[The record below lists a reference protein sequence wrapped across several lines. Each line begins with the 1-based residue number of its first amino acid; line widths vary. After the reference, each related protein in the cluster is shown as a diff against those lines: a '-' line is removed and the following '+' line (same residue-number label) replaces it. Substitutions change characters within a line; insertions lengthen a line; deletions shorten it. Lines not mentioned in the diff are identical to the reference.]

1 MIAQGNPVG
10 MLLCNVHII
19 IVAIL
24 VTCNIM
30 YSAVILEGN
39 IIVLYSYMYQV
50 MLRHLWICFGAI
62 LA

>member
-1 MIAQGNPVG
+1 MIVQGNPFG
-10 MLLCNVHII
+10 MSQYNAHR

-30 YSAVILEGN
+30 CSAVILKGN
-39 IIVLYSYMYQV
+39 IIVLFPYMYQV
-50 MLRHLWICFGAI
+50 MLRQSWICFGAI